1 MMEIQERTREYRRQN
16 NRSTKIKSRG
26 YENKNGNFMIS
37 LTVCGIILGTLIV
50 GKVFQVENITDASD
64 GINKLVSSNITEENL
79 KGNIVGRALL
89 DFRFALGDNL
99 EDNISVP
106 VFQEELED
114 TIDEINFRVDEN
126 LLKDIEDENR
136 DNAIEKK

>member
-1 MMEIQERTREYRRQN
+1 MMEIQERTREYRRLN
-16 NRSTKIKSRG
+16 NRTTKVKSRG

-37 LTVCGIILGTLIV
+37 LMVCGIILGTLIV
-50 GKVFQVENITDASD
+50 GKVFQVKNITDASD